1 MSLHQFF
8 SIMRA
13 RARLAGLILLA
24 TLLLALVWVMLR
36 PAAYVAR
43 APVLVDSRPD
53 PTSNQPAYQQLVTP
67 AYIATQIDIVKSD
80 KVAERAVQ
88 LLPADQEPMLRLRK
102 QAAEQPKPAQQWI
115 THEIQQELDVKPARE
130 SNIVNIEWKGR
141 NPQEAA
147 RVANAFA
154 QAYLDT
160 SLNLKTQPAQ
170 RYADWFD
177 AQVKDAKQ
185 RLEES
190 QARLSDFQQ
199 KAGIISTSE
208 QGDYETARLKDL
220 NDQLLIAQGRRQVG
234 SGDTSTQ
241 VMQSPLVNN
250 MRADVAK
257 LEAKIQEGSAT
268 MGANHPKMREMEAE
282 LRSMQSRLAS
292 ESARVGSGAAV
303 AAHAGAA
310 RIRELEDA
318 LTAQKTR
325 VLATNK
331 ARGEL
336 SVLQR
341 EVDSAQKAYETVAAS
356 AAQSRLQAMQTQS
369 NVVFLGNAVA
379 PLEPSG
385 PTKRQ
390 AMLVALA
397 GGILLAMAGAL
408 LAELANRRVRSVEDL
423 SMVTDLPILGV
434 VPAPKARIHPLRL
447 ATAPRRLALT
457 PQRSLA

>member
-1 MSLHQFF
+1 MSLSQFF

-13 RARLAGLILLA
+13 RLRLAGAILLA
-24 TLLLALVWVMLR
+24 TLVLALAWVMLR
-36 PAAYVAR
+36 PATYVAR
-43 APVLVDSRPD
+43 APVLVDTRPD
-53 PTSNQPAYQQLVTP
+53 PTSNQQGWQPVDTQAYL
-67 AYIATQIDIVKSD
+67 ATQIDIVKSD
-80 KVAERAVQ
+80 KVAQRAVE
-88 LLPADQEPMLRLRK
+88 LLPADQEPMLTLRK
-102 QAAEQPKPAQQWI
+102 EAATRPQPQLWMA
-115 THEIQQELDVKPARE
+115 HEIQQGLDVKPARE

-141 NPQEAA
+141 SPQAAA

-160 SLNLKTQPAQ
+160 NVNLKTQPAQ

-177 AQVKDAKQ
+177 TQVKDAKQ
-185 RLEES
+185 RLEQA

-199 KAGIISTSE
+199 KAGIISSSE

-220 NDQLLIAQGRRQVG
+220 NDQVLLAQGRRQVG
-234 SGDTSTQ
+234 SGETSSQ

-250 MRADVAK
+250 MRADVAR
-257 LEAKIQEGSAT
+257 LEAKIQEASAT
-268 MGANHPKMREMEAE
+268 MGPNHPKMREMQAE

-303 AAHAGAA
+303 AAHASAA
-310 RIRELEDA
+310 RIRELQDEIN
-318 LTAQKTR
+318 AQKTR

-369 NVVFLGNAVA
+369 NVVFLGNASA
-379 PLEPSG
+379 PMDPSG

-390 AMLVALA
+390 IMMIALA
-397 GGILLAMAGAL
+397 GGLILAMAGAL
-408 LAELANRRVRSVEDL
+408 LAELLNRRVRSVEDL
-423 SMVTDLPILGV
+423 SMVTDLPILGI
-434 VPAPKARIHPLRL
+434 VPAPKARITPLRL

>member
-1 MSLHQFF
+1 MSLSQFF

-13 RARLAGLILLA
+13 RLRLAGAILLA
-24 TLLLALVWVMLR
+24 TLVLALAWVMLR
-36 PAAYVAR
+36 PATYVAR
-43 APVLVDSRPD
+43 APVLVDTRPD
-53 PTSNQPAYQQLVTP
+53 PTSKQEGWQPVDTQAYL
-67 AYIATQIDIVKSD
+67 ATQIDIIKSD
-80 KVAERAVQ
+80 KVAQRAVE
-88 LLPADQEPMLRLRK
+88 LLPADQEPMLSLRK
-102 QAAEQPKPAQQWI
+102 EAATRPQPQLWI
-115 THEIQQELDVKPARE
+115 AHEIQQGLDVKPARE

-141 NPQEAA
+141 SPQNAA

-160 SLNLKTQPAQ
+160 NVNLKTQPAQ

-177 AQVKDAKQ
+177 TQVKDAKQ
-185 RLEES
+185 RLEQA

-199 KAGIISTSE
+199 KAGIISSSE

-234 SGDTSTQ
+234 SGETSSQ

-250 MRADVAK
+250 MRADVAR

-268 MGANHPKMREMEAE
+268 MGPNHPKMREMQAE

-303 AAHAGAA
+303 AAHASAA
-310 RIRELEDA
+310 RIRELQDEIN
-318 LTAQKTR
+318 AQKTR

-369 NVVFLGNAVA
+369 NVVFLGNASA
-379 PLEPSG
+379 PMDPSG

-390 AMLVALA
+390 IMMIALA
-397 GGILLAMAGAL
+397 GGLILAMAGAL
-408 LAELANRRVRSVEDL
+408 LAELLNRRVRSVEDL
-423 SMVTDLPILGV
+423 SMVTDLPILGI
-434 VPAPKARIHPLRL
+434 VPAPKARITPLRL

>member
-1 MSLHQFF
+1 MSLSQFF

-13 RARLAGLILLA
+13 RLRLAGAILLA
-24 TLLLALVWVMLR
+24 TLVLALAWVMLR
-36 PAAYVAR
+36 PATYVAR
-43 APVLVDSRPD
+43 APVLVDTRPD
-53 PTSNQPAYQQLVTP
+53 PTSKQEGWQPVDTQAYL
-67 AYIATQIDIVKSD
+67 ATQIDIIKSD
-80 KVAERAVQ
+80 KVAQRAVE
-88 LLPADQEPMLRLRK
+88 LLPADQEPMLSLRK
-102 QAAEQPKPAQQWI
+102 EAATRPQPQLWI
-115 THEIQQELDVKPARE
+115 AHEIQQGLDVKPARE

-141 NPQEAA
+141 SPQNAA

-160 SLNLKTQPAQ
+160 NVNLKTQPAQ

-177 AQVKDAKQ
+177 TQVKDAKQ
-185 RLEES
+185 RLEQA

-199 KAGIISTSE
+199 KAGIISSSE

-234 SGDTSTQ
+234 SGETSSQ

-250 MRADVAK
+250 MRADVAR

-268 MGANHPKMREMEAE
+268 MGPNHPKMREMQAE

-292 ESARVGSGAAV
+292 ERARVGSGAAV
-303 AAHAGAA
+303 AAPASAA
-310 RIRELEDA
+310 RIRELQDEIN
-318 LTAQKTR
+318 AQKTR

-369 NVVFLGNAVA
+369 NVVFLGNASA
-379 PLEPSG
+379 PMDPSG

-390 AMLVALA
+390 IMMIALA
-397 GGILLAMAGAL
+397 GGRILAMAGAL
-408 LAELANRRVRSVEDL
+408 LAELLNRRVRSVEDL
-423 SMVTDLPILGV
+423 SMVTDLPILGI
-434 VPAPKARIHPLRL
+434 VPAPKARITPLRL

>member
-1 MSLHQFF
+1 MSLSQFF

-13 RARLAGLILLA
+13 RARLAGVILLA
-24 TLLLALVWVMLR
+24 TLLLALAWVVIR
-36 PAAYVAR
+36 PATYVAR
-43 APVLVDSRPD
+43 APVLVDTRPD
-53 PTSNQPAYQQLVTP
+53 PTTKQEGWQPVDTQAYLS
-67 AYIATQIDIVKSD
+67 TQIDIIKSD
-80 KVAERAVQ
+80 KVAQRAVE
-88 LLPADQEPMLRLRK
+88 LLPADQEPMLSLRK
-102 QAAEQPKPAQQWI
+102 EAASRPQPQVWMA
-115 THEIQQELDVKPARE
+115 HEIQQGLDVKPARE

-141 NPQEAA
+141 SPQAAA

-160 SLNLKTQPAQ
+160 SVNLKTQPAQ

-177 AQVKDAKQ
+177 TQVKDAKQ
-185 RLEES
+185 RLEQA

-199 KAGIISTSE
+199 KAGIISSNE

-234 SGDTSTQ
+234 SGETSSQ

-250 MRADVAK
+250 MRADVAR

-268 MGANHPKMREMEAE
+268 MGPNHPKMREMQAE
-282 LRSMQSRLAS
+282 LRSMQSRLAA

-303 AAHAGAA
+303 AAHASAA
-310 RIRELEDA
+310 RIRELQDEIN
-318 LTAQKTR
+318 AQKTR

-356 AAQSRLQAMQTQS
+356 ASQSRLQAMQTQS
-369 NVVFLGNAVA
+369 NVVFLGSATA
-379 PLEPSG
+379 PLDASG

-390 AMLVALA
+390 IMMLALA
-397 GGILLAMAGAL
+397 AGLVLAMAGAL
-408 LAELANRRVRSVEDL
+408 LAELLNRRVRSVEDL
-423 SMVTDLPILGV
+423 SMVTDLPILGI
-434 VPAPKARIHPLRL
+434 VPAPKARITPLRL

>member
-1 MSLHQFF
+1 MSLSQFF

-13 RARLAGLILLA
+13 RLRLAGMILLA
-24 TLLLALVWVMLR
+24 TLLLALAWVVIR
-36 PAAYVAR
+36 PATYVAR
-43 APVLVDSRPD
+43 APILVDTRPD
-53 PTSNQPAYQQLVTP
+53 PTSKQEGWQPVDTQAYLS
-67 AYIATQIDIVKSD
+67 TQIDIIKSD
-80 KVAERAVQ
+80 KVAQRAVE
-88 LLPADQEPMLRLRK
+88 LLPADQEPMLSLRK
-102 QAAEQPKPAQQWI
+102 QAASRPQPQVWMA
-115 THEIQQELDVKPARE
+115 HEIQQGLDVKPARE

-141 NPQEAA
+141 SAQVAA

-160 SLNLKTQPAQ
+160 SVNLKTQPAQ

-177 AQVKDAKQ
+177 TQVKDAKQ
-185 RLEES
+185 RLE
-190 QARLSDFQQ
+190 QAQGRLSDFQQ
-199 KAGIISTSE
+199 KAGIISSSE

-234 SGDTSTQ
+234 SGETSSQ

-250 MRADVAK
+250 MRADVAR
-257 LEAKIQEGSAT
+257 LEAKIQEASAT
-268 MGANHPKMREMEAE
+268 MGPNHPKMREMQAE

-303 AAHAGAA
+303 AAHASAA

-318 LTAQKTR
+318 INAQKTR

-341 EVDSAQKAYETVAAS
+341 EVDSAQKAYENVAA
-356 AAQSRLQAMQTQS
+356 AGAQSRLQAMQTQT
-369 NVVFLGNAVA
+369 NVVFLGSATA
-379 PLEPSG
+379 PIDASG

-390 AMLVALA
+390 IMMLALA
-397 GGILLAMAGAL
+397 AGLVLAMAGAL
-408 LAELANRRVRSVEDL
+408 LAELLNRRVRSVEDL

-434 VPAPKARIHPLRL
+434 VPAPKARITPLRL

>member
-1 MSLHQFF
+1 MSLSQFF

-13 RARLAGLILLA
+13 RLRLAGAILLA
-24 TLLLALVWVMLR
+24 TLVLALAWVMLR
-36 PAAYVAR
+36 PATYVAR
-43 APVLVDSRPD
+43 APVLVDTRPD
-53 PTSNQPAYQQLVTP
+53 PTSNQQGWQPVDTQAYL
-67 AYIATQIDIVKSD
+67 ATQIDIVKSD
-80 KVAERAVQ
+80 KVAQRAVE
-88 LLPADQEPMLRLRK
+88 LLPADQEPMLTLRK
-102 QAAEQPKPAQQWI
+102 EAATRPQPQLWMA
-115 THEIQQELDVKPARE
+115 HEIQQGLDVKPARE

-141 NPQEAA
+141 SPQAAA

-160 SLNLKTQPAQ
+160 NVNLKTQPAQ

-177 AQVKDAKQ
+177 TQVKDAKQ
-185 RLEES
+185 RLEQA

-199 KAGIISTSE
+199 KAGIISSSE

-234 SGDTSTQ
+234 SGETSSQ

-250 MRADVAK
+250 MRADVAR
-257 LEAKIQEGSAT
+257 LEAKIQEASAT
-268 MGANHPKMREMEAE
+268 MGPNHPKMREMQAE

-303 AAHAGAA
+303 AAHASAA
-310 RIRELEDA
+310 RVRELEDA
-318 LTAQKTR
+318 VNAQKTR

-369 NVVFLGNAVA
+369 NVVFLGNASA
-379 PLEPSG
+379 PMDPSG

-390 AMLVALA
+390 IMMIALA
-397 GGILLAMAGAL
+397 GGLILAMAGAL
-408 LAELANRRVRSVEDL
+408 LAELLNRRVRSVEDL
-423 SMVTDLPILGV
+423 SMVTDLPILGI
-434 VPAPKARIHPLRL
+434 VPAPKARITPLRL

>member
-1 MSLHQFF
+1 MSISQFF

-13 RARLAGLILLA
+13 RLRLAGAILLA

-36 PAAYVAR
+36 PATYVAR
-43 APVLVDSRPD
+43 APVLVDTRPD
-53 PTSNQPAYQQLVTP
+53 PTSKQEGWQPVDTQSYL
-67 AYIATQIDIVKSD
+67 ATQIDIIKSD
-80 KVAERAVQ
+80 KVAQRAVE
-88 LLPADQEPMLRLRK
+88 LLPADQEPMLTLRK
-102 QAAEQPKPAQQWI
+102 QAAGRPQPQAWMA
-115 THEIQQELDVKPARE
+115 HEIQQGLDVKPARE

-141 NPQEAA
+141 SPQAAA
-147 RVANAFA
+147 RVADAFA
-154 QAYLDT
+154 QSYLDT
-160 SLNLKTQPAQ
+160 SVNLKTQPAR

-177 AQVKDAKQ
+177 TQVKDAKQ
-185 RLEES
+185 RLEQA

-199 KAGIISTSE
+199 KAGIISSSE

-234 SGDTSTQ
+234 SGETSSQ

-250 MRADVAK
+250 MRADVAR
-257 LEAKIQEGSAT
+257 LEAKIQEASAT
-268 MGANHPKMREMEAE
+268 MGPNHPKMREMQAE

-303 AAHAGAA
+303 AAHASAA
-310 RIRELEDA
+310 RVRELEEA
-318 LTAQKTR
+318 INAQKTR

-369 NVVFLGNAVA
+369 NVVFLGNASA
-379 PLEPSG
+379 PLDPSG
-385 PTKRQ
+385 PSKRQ
-390 AMLVALA
+390 IMSIALGA
-397 GGILLAMAGAL
+397 GILLALAGAL
-408 LAELANRRVRSVEDL
+408 LAELLNRRVRSVEDL

-434 VPAPKARIHPLRL
+434 VPAPKARITPLRL